1 MRIYI
6 FFSLNYCKL
15 WKDNNKLNLAKR
27 LTEKQKSEIAE
38 YFKNGKT
45 IEALSKEFNCTS
57 LTITR
62 NLKKN
67 LGEMKYKQFLEKNK
81 NFNQL
86 SSHLEIDKKKK
97 NDFELANKISKN
109 EFSDHLML
117 DANQSENDNF
127 SSAEF
132 LEISPLHFE
141 IENITR
147 KELSSI
153 PIKEI
158 DFPKIVYMI
167 VDKNIELETKYLK
180 EYPEWQ
186 FLAQEELNRKTIEIF
201 NDIKV
206 AKRLCNKDQ
215 KVIKVPN
222 TKVFSIAAPYLL
234 DNGISRIINFDKLI
248 AL

>member
-1 MRIYI
+1 M
-6 FFSLNYCKL
+6 
-15 WKDNNKLNLAKR
+15 AKR

-38 YFKNGKT
+38 NFKNGKT
-45 IEALSKEFNCTS
+45 IEGLSKEFNCTT

-81 NFNQL
+81 NYDQL
-86 SSHLEIDKKKK
+86 GSHLEIDKKKK

-109 EFSDHLML
+109 EFSDDLML

-132 LEISPLHFE
+132 VEISPLHFE
-141 IENITR
+141 IDNLPR
-147 KELSSI
+147 KELSSV
-153 PIKEI
+153 PIQEI
-158 DFPKIVYMI
+158 DFPKTVYMI
-167 VDKNIELETKYLK
+167 VDKNIELEIKILK
-180 EYPEWQ
+180 DFPDWE
-186 FLAQEELNRKTIEIF
+186 FLPTEDLERKTIEIYT
-201 NDIKV
+201 DLKT
-206 AKRLCNKDQ
+206 AKRLCKKEQ

-222 TKVFSIAAPYLL
+222 TNVFRIASHILISK
-234 DNGISRIINFDKLI
+234 GITRIIKDDMLI